1 MTCASRPN
9 CGPGRRSDSRHLRA
23 SPGSRRCSLSIT
35 SFYFPAS
42 STGAVHGVGGRLL
55 ERLSGPSCASL
66 VDPQR
71 RSAVRLGVR
80 SLHLWWRRCS
90 RVPRWFFA
98 SWPVVS
104 IMLVAVLGLGF
115 LSWLAASGRLLPL
128 PRLAPLG
135 LCGWASASFPW
146 ASDVGACCCVS
157 AARAPSAVR
166 SAGDPTALGALASSR
181 LCRHSR
187 VVSCRPVCSSG
198 VPDWTSASGRSCCLF
213 SSSWR
218 ACPLAFGVASR
229 RPAPGAVSRVE
240 PLCGAALRAASSCSG
255 SAEPPCL
262 GLSYLPALPARFAL
276 SLRCRSTSAV
286 DFSRCR
292 PTVTAP
298 SCGSP
303 AGPAPRDP
311 GRGPL

>member
-1 MTCASRPN
+1 MQLVHHFLLL
-9 CGPGRRSDSRHLRA
+9 PGLEHR
-23 SPGSRRCSLSIT
+23 
-35 SFYFPAS
+35 
-42 STGAVHGVGGRLL
+42 AVHGVGGRLL
-55 ERLSGPSCASL
+55 ERLCAPSCASL

-115 LSWLAASGRLLPL
+115 LSWLAASGRFLPF

-146 ASDVGACCCVS
+146 PSDVGVCCCAC
-157 AARAPSAVR
+157 AARPPSAVR

-255 SAEPPCL
+255 SAEA
-262 GLSYLPALPARFAL
+262 PALGFRTCR
-276 SLRCRSTSAV
+276 RCRRGSPCVSLSIDV
-286 DFSRCR
+286 CCRR